1 MIPGGVSGIGEAC
14 ARLFAE
20 HGARVAIADLDD
32 ARAGAPGAA
41 ERRRAWHVGRGEDM
55 AAAAAAERRG
65 YDFIVVGAGSAG
77 CVLANRLT
85 EGGRWRVLLLEAGPK
100 SHWLSPMPISFAKL
114 IDNPAANWC
123 YRSEPDEGSGG
134 RTIPVP
140 RGRLLGGSS
149 AINGLVFVRGQRL
162 DYDTW
167 AQLGNRGWS
176 YDDVLPVFRRMEHFE
191 GRADGEWRARGGP
204 LRVSEVPD
212 RSPLYDALFRAGEEV
227 GLPPNPDYNGAAQ
240 EGMCKTQATI
250 SHGRRMS
257 TAHCYLRPAR
267 GRANLEVASGALA
280 RGLLLEGGGEGGGS
294 TGNGR
299 GAGGR
304 LRCTGVRYMA
314 ADGREVEARAGREV
328 VLCAGSVNSP
338 QLLELSGIGRPGVLR
353 EHGIDVAHELPG
365 VGENLI
371 DHMAPR
377 VVLRLKRHGATYNER
392 AQGLGLAWQILRY
405 AADGRGFLSLP
416 SAPVLAFLRS
426 RPGLEAPDVQV
437 HFAPYSVKSP
447 RERVLLPE
455 PGMTCTTYVLR
466 PESRGSIHVRSRDP
480 AEAPTIRFNF
490 LSDEQDRRG
499 LVASVR
505 WVRQVM
511 AAKAMD
517 GFRDREMK
525 PGPEVESDD
534 EIVGWIRATAET
546 AFHPAGTC
554 KMGRDP
560 MAVVDERLRVHGV
573 AGLRVADG
581 SIMPTLVSGNTNAA
595 CIMIGEKASEMIL
608 AGPA

>member
-1 MIPGGVSGIGEAC
+1 
-14 ARLFAE
+14 
-20 HGARVAIADLDD
+20 
-32 ARAGAPGAA
+32 
-41 ERRRAWHVGRGEDM
+41 M
-55 AAAAAAERRG
+55 AAAAPEERRR

-85 EGGRWRVLLLEAGPK
+85 ESGRWRVLLLEAGPK
-100 SHWLSPMPISFAKL
+100 KHWLSPMPVSFAKL

-123 YRSEPDEGSGG
+123 YRSEPDDGSGG
-134 RTIPVP
+134 RAIPIP
-140 RGRLLGGSS
+140 RGKLLGGSS

-162 DYDTW
+162 DYDIW

-191 GRADGEWRARGGP
+191 GGADGEWRARGGP

-212 RSPLYDALFRAGEEV
+212 ESPLYDALFRAGKEV
-227 GLPPNPDYNGAAQ
+227 GLPRNPDYNGAAQ

-250 SHGRRMS
+250 SRGRRMS

-267 GRANLEVASGALA
+267 GRANLRVASGSLA
-280 RGLLLEGGGEGGGS
+280 RGLLLEG
-294 TGNGR
+294 
-299 GAGGR
+299 AGGDR
-304 LRCTGVRYMA
+304 LRCTGVRYTA
-314 ADGREVEARAGREV
+314 ADGREVEVRAGREV

-353 EHGIDVAHELPG
+353 EHGIGVACALPG

-377 VVLRLKRHGATYNER
+377 VVLRLKRRGATYNER
-392 AQGLGLAWQILRY
+392 ARGLGLAWQVVRY
-405 AADGRGFLSLP
+405 AAAGSGFLSLP

-426 RPGLEAPDVQV
+426 REGLEAPDVQV

-447 RERVLLPE
+447 HERVLLPD
-455 PGMTCTTYVLR
+455 PGMTCTTYALR

-480 AEAPTIRFNF
+480 AQAPAIRFDF
-490 LSDEQDRRG
+490 LSDELDRRV
-499 LVASVR
+499 LIDSVR
-505 WVRQVM
+505 WVRRVM

-517 GFRDREMK
+517 DFRDAELK
-525 PGPEVESDD
+525 PGREVESDD
-534 EIVGWIRATAET
+534 EIVEWIRATAET
-546 AFHPAGTC
+546 AFHPVGTC

-560 MAVVDERLRVHGV
+560 MAVVDDRLRVHGV

-595 CIMIGEKASEMIL
+595 CIMIGEKASEMML
-608 AGPA
+608 ADTAAA

>member
-1 MIPGGVSGIGEAC
+1 MT
-14 ARLFAE
+14 
-20 HGARVAIADLDD
+20 
-32 ARAGAPGAA
+32 AA
-41 ERRRAWHVGRGEDM
+41 E
-55 AAAAAAERRG
+55 ERRQ

-85 EGGRWRVLLLEAGPK
+85 ESGRWRVLLLEAGPK
-100 SHWLSPMPISFAKL
+100 SHWLSPMPVSFAKL

-134 RTIPVP
+134 RAIPIP

-167 AQLGNRGWS
+167 AQFGNRGWS

-191 GRADGEWRARGGP
+191 GGADGEWRARGGP

-212 RSPLYDALFRAGEEV
+212 ESPLYDALFRAGEEI
-227 GLPPNPDYNGAAQ
+227 GLPRNPDYNGAAQ

-250 SHGRRMS
+250 SRGRRMS
-257 TAHCYLRPAR
+257 TAHGYLRPAR
-267 GRANLEVASGALA
+267 GRANLEVVSDALA
-280 RGLLLEGGGEGGGS
+280 RGLLLEGGGGTDGGGGS
-294 TGNGR
+294 GSGNHGNG
-299 GAGGR
+299 GSG
-304 LRCTGVRYMA
+304 LRCTGVRYTA
-314 ADGREVEARAGREV
+314 AGGREIEARAGREV

-338 QLLELSGIGRPGVLR
+338 QLLELSGIGRPEVLR
-353 EHGIDVAHELPG
+353 ERGIGVTHALPG

-377 VVLRLKRHGATYNER
+377 VVWRLRRHGATYNER
-392 AQGLGLAWQILRY
+392 ARGLGLAWQVVRY
-405 AADGRGFLSLP
+405 AATGGGFLSLP

-426 RPGLEAPDVQV
+426 REGLEAPDVQV

-447 RERVLLPE
+447 HERVLLPE

-480 AEAPTIRFNF
+480 AQAPSIRFNF
-490 LSDEQDRRG
+490 LSDELDRRV
-499 LVASVR
+499 LVDSVR
-505 WVRQVM
+505 WVRRVL

-517 GFRDREMK
+517 DFRDREMK

-534 EIVGWIRATAET
+534 EIVEWIRATAET
-546 AFHPAGTC
+546 AFHPVGTC

-560 MAVVDERLRVHGV
+560 MAVVDDRLRVHGV

-581 SIMPTLVSGNTNAA
+581 SIMPTLISGNTNAA
-595 CIMIGEKASEMIL
+595 CTMIGEKASEMML
-608 AGPA
+608 ADLAAA